1 MKTINWKRVLIG
13 GLVAGVVFIA
23 LMIAVISPLMM
34 SSWEAGMKSG
44 MWAAPSP
51 QRYVLNN
58 LALIITGISATFLY
72 AAIRPRFGARV
83 KTAIL
88 TGILVALFKDV
99 LPGVERLI
107 WSNEPG
113 ESVKL
118 WIVLSSVSSVV
129 STFVGAWIYKE

>member
-1 MKTINWKRVLIG
+1 MKIINWKRVLIG
-13 GLVAGVVFIA
+13 GLAAGVVSIA
-23 LMIAVISPLMM
+23 LMIVVISPLMM
-34 SSWEAGMKSG
+34 PSWEFGMKSG

-51 QRYVLNN
+51 QRYILNN
-58 LALIITGISATFLY
+58 LALILTGILATFLY
-72 AAIRPRFGARV
+72 AAIRSRFGASV

-88 TGILVALFKDV
+88 TGLFVALFKDV
-99 LPGVERLI
+99 LPGIERLI

-118 WIVLSSVSSVV
+118 WVVLSSVSSVV

>member
-1 MKTINWKRVLIG
+1 
-13 GLVAGVVFIA
+13 
-23 LMIAVISPLMM
+23 
-34 SSWEAGMKSG
+34 MKSG

-51 QRYVLNN
+51 QRYILNN
-58 LALIITGISATFLY
+58 LSLILTGILATFLY
-72 AAIRPRFGARV
+72 AAIRPRFGASV

-88 TGILVALFKDV
+88 AGLFVALVKDV

-107 WSNEPG
+107 WSNESG

-118 WIVLSSVSSVV
+118 WIGFSSIVSVV